1 VTKNWNF
8 KPNQLAQY
16 RKTGLELIPLNV
28 PDARD
33 RKGRPIGKAPRY
45 SGWRTDDFLSVDEAM
60 SYMTKEQ
67 ANVGVRLRDVDLV
80 VAVDP
85 RNFKEGDD
93 PLLRLERDI
102 GVSLRDKYPT
112 AITGSGGYHIYM
124 LKPADLAVR
133 DSLEDYEGVEFKTLG
148 RQVVAPGSVHPGDPG
163 SGLAPGGQYHWADL
177 DLGIPLTDRR
187 SAPNFLLEL
196 IKRPGRIAS
205 VDAGD
210 MSPEQIEELLEPL
223 DPADYSDYNEW
234 LTIMMAC
241 HHGSAGE
248 ARQEFINWS
257 TQDSNYAD
265 QAAVIGRKWDGMHA
279 DNGGRRV
286 SIKYLYKVLNKAG
299 HNAVVQAVT
308 KPDPLDDF
316 PEPYTD
322 VHGVDEDQLSADSV
336 PDGDPNN
343 DPVNAFNRE
352 GYAAVNDNGRFL
364 IYRLVPDY
372 EWEDPETGQQ
382 TIRMRWETYRKG
394 DFLDIHSNRYAHK
407 EGKKEGTFTKVFLA
421 QEWLQSGTRTSYDAV
436 VFDPSGRKIK
446 GRKVLNLW
454 TDWSVQAKK
463 GDWSLLD
470 QLLREGLA
478 DGDEASYEYIL
489 DWAAF
494 MVQHPDKR
502 AEVAIVFKGLK
513 GTGKGT
519 WGKVLAK
526 LAGRHGMHISNQM
539 HLTNHFNAHL
549 RDCIFLFADEA
560 LWAGNKQGEGELKR
574 LITEPTL
581 LYEAKGKDAVT
592 GRNHLHVMMASN
604 EDWVVPASMEDERRF
619 AVFNANDRFRGNR
632 AFFDAL
638 YKQLDDGGLSALLW
652 DLKARDI
659 SKFHPRSRVPMTK
672 ALADQKLRSLD
683 YFDQWFY
690 ESLCRGSFGIGFGS
704 ADGTPWDGTPGQ
716 EVPFFT
722 TDLQN
727 AYRDYL
733 GMAGERYKGRSS
745 LSTAIGD
752 RLLKRLPTLR
762 KKRMPVPDDKVGQ
775 VEPDASGRAYAY
787 LLPSLTECRASFE
800 GQLGTSLPWELSGEV
815 DDLDIVED
823 DDPLA

>member
-1 VTKNWNF
+1 MTKTWNF

-16 RKTGLELIPLNV
+16 RKTALELIPLNV

-45 SGWRTDDFLSVDEAM
+45 HGWRTDDFLSVDEAM
-60 SYMTKEQ
+60 AYMTKEQ

-80 VAVDP
+80 VDVDP

-102 GVSLRDKYPT
+102 GVSLRDRYPT

-124 LKPADLAVR
+124 VKPADLAVR

-148 RQVVAPGSVHPGDPG
+148 RQVVAPGSVHPDT
-163 SGLAPGGQYHWADL
+163 ARAYEWADL
-177 DLGIPLTDRR
+177 DLGVPLTDRR
-187 SAPNFLLEL
+187 IAPPFLLEL

-210 MSPEQIEELLEPL
+210 MSPEQIEALLEPL
-223 DPADYSDYNEW
+223 DPADYADYNEW

-257 TQDSNYAD
+257 TQDPNYAD

-299 HNAVVQAVT
+299 HNAVVQEVT
-308 KPDPLDDF
+308 KTDPLDDF
-316 PEPYTD
+316 PEPYLNPQG
-322 VHGVDEDQLSADSV
+322 VEVDENQLSADSV
-336 PDGDPNN
+336 PDGDPS
-343 DPVNAFNRE
+343 DDAVGWFNRN
-352 GYAAVNDNGRFL
+352 GYAAVNDNGQFR
-364 IYRLVPDY
+364 IYHLVPDY

-382 TIRMRWETYRKG
+382 TMRMRWETHRKG
-394 DFLDIHSNRYAHK
+394 DFLDIHSNRTAQK
-407 EGKKEGTFTKVFLA
+407 EGKKEGSFTKVFLA
-421 QEWLQSGTRTSYDAV
+421 QEWLNSGSRVSYDAV
-436 VFDPSGRKIK
+436 VFDPSGRKFK

-463 GDWSLLD
+463 GDWSLLQ
-470 QLLREGLA
+470 QLVFEALA
-478 DGDEASYEYIL
+478 DGDEASYEYIM

-502 AEVAIVFKGLK
+502 AEVAVIFKGQK

-519 WGKVLAK
+519 WGKALAK

-560 LWAGNKQGEGELKR
+560 MWAGDKRGEGELKR

-581 LYEAKGKDAVT
+581 LFEAKGKDAVT

-619 AVFNANDRFRGNR
+619 AVFNVSDKFRGNR
-632 AFFDAL
+632 SFFDAL
-638 YKQLDDGGLSALLW
+638 YKQLDEGGLAALLW

-683 YFDQWFY
+683 YFDQWLY
-690 ESLCRGSFGIGFGS
+690 EALCKGSFGVGYGS
-704 ADGTPWDGTPGQ
+704 ADGTPWDCAPGKT
-716 EVPFFT
+716 VSFFT
-722 TDLQN
+722 MDLQT

-752 RLLKRLPTLR
+752 RLLKRVPTLK
-762 KKRMPVPDDKVGQ
+762 KKRCPVPDDKLGQ
-775 VEPDASGRAYAY
+775 VEADTSGRAYAY
-787 LLPSLTECRASFE
+787 LLPSLQECRAMFE
-800 GQLGTSLPWELSGEV
+800 GQLGTTLPWELGGDDVELDVV
-815 DDLDIVED
+815 DDE